1 MARVFSVIVA
11 MSMALFLLAPVTAAY
26 ADGEFVRTWKEYEK
40 TDDYKAALGNKDA
53 ATWNM
58 VADAMDNLFEVAKK
72 AYADGDADLAYEAVN
87 QAYYGYYETTGFE
100 RNAMSY
106 IAGSRKT
113 EVENQFSLAK
123 SYAKKGGSVD
133 EFTGAVNTLQEM
145 IRTDANILD
154 GVENEAAAEGAG
166 RADLAAAAAFAG
178 AFGIILREGI
188 EAMLVIGA
196 IVAYLVK
203 ARQKKYLRHVYIGA
217 LLGVVCSFI
226 VAAILYSLGMG
237 EGSQQQE
244 IIEGVAALIAVVMLY
259 WVSNWMLSKSETE
272 AWNAYIKKQ
281 VAGAAATG
289 SVFALAFTAWLAVF
303 REGAEVVLFLFPLVS
318 STDPVVIWGGIIAG
332 FVVLAIIF
340 VVMRVFSVRL
350 PLKPFFLV
358 MSILMFIMAI
368 SFLGSGINELIEG
381 NVIVGTYIPWIPTG
395 NEVLTI
401 LGINPWVETIVPQI
415 LLLIVTIII
424 FIVHFRKERKAKEAG
439 IQMAE
444 IEEPSK
450 AGQPER
456 ADEPEKAGESAKPEA
471 PEAPGASEDSATP
484 AKPESPAEAKAPAT
498 GA

>member
-1 MARVFSVIVA
+1 MECTTIMALAVRPFRLAFARAFNILMALSV
-11 MSMALFLLAPVTAAY
+11 ALFLATPVSAAF
-26 ADGEFVRTWKEYEK
+26 ADDGFVRTWKEYQK
-40 TDDYKAALGNKDA
+40 TEAYEQALGDKEA

-58 VADAMDNLFEVAKK
+58 VADAMDDLFEVSLE
-72 AYADGDADLAYEAVN
+72 AYSQGDADLAYDAVN

-123 SYAKKGGSVD
+123 SYAKKGGTVE
-133 EFTGAVNTLQEM
+133 EFTDAVTVLQGM
-145 IRTDANILD
+145 IHDDANILD
-154 GVENEAAAEGAG
+154 GVEGDSAAEGG
-166 RADLAAAAAFAG
+166 GGDLATAAAFAG

-203 ARQKKYLRHVYIGA
+203 AGQKKSLRHVYIGA
-217 LLGVVCSFI
+217 ALGIVLSFVV
-226 VAAILYSLGMG
+226 AGILYSLGLG

-259 WVSNWMLSKSETE
+259 WVSNWMLSKSSTE

-281 VAGAAATG
+281 VEGAAAAG
-289 SVFALAFTAWLAVF
+289 SVFVLAFTAWLAVF
-303 REGAEVVLFLFPLVS
+303 REGAEVVLFLYPLVA
-318 STDPVVIWGGIIAG
+318 STDPMVIWGGILAG

-340 VVMRVFSVRL
+340 VIMRVFSVKL
-350 PLKPFFLV
+350 PLKPFFMV

-395 NEVLTI
+395 NDVLTV
-401 LGINPWVETIVPQI
+401 LGINPWVETVVPQVI
-415 LLLIVTIII
+415 LLVVTIVI
-424 FIVHFRKERKAKEAG
+424 FIVHFHKEGKAK
-439 IQMAE
+439 
-444 IEEPSK
+444 K
-450 AGQPER
+450 AGVTME
-456 ADEPEKAGESAKPEA
+456 EVGGTTAG
-471 PEAPGASEDSATP
+471 
-484 AKPESPAEAKAPAT
+484 
-498 GA
+498 

>member
-1 MARVFSVIVA
+1 MAWKS
-11 MSMALFLLAPVTAAY
+11 LAPQVLMRSLNTLVALTLVLFMAAPVSAFA
-26 ADGEFVRTWKEYEK
+26 ADDGDFIRKWSDYEQTQEYK
-40 TDDYKAALGNKDA
+40 DALGNKEN

-58 VADAMDNLFEVAKK
+58 VADAMDKLFEVAKK
-72 AYADGDADLAYEAVN
+72 AYANGDADLAYDAVN

-123 SYAKKGGSVD
+123 SYAKKGGSVS
-133 EFTGAVNTLQEM
+133 EFTDAVTVLQDM
-145 IRTDANILD
+145 IHTDANVLD
-154 GVENEAAAEGAG
+154 GVEGGTSEESGG
-166 RADLAAAAAFAG
+166 GDLASAAAFAG
-178 AFGIILREGI
+178 AFGIIVREGI

-203 ARQKKYLRHVYIGA
+203 AGQRKSLRHVYLGA
-217 LLGVVCSFI
+217 VIGVVCSFI
-226 VAAILYSLGMG
+226 VAAILYNLGLG

-244 IIEGVAALIAVVMLY
+244 IIEGVAALIAAAMLF

-281 VAGAAATG
+281 VAGVAATG
-289 SVFALAFTAWLAVF
+289 SVFVLAFTAWLAVF
-303 REGAEVVLFLFPLVS
+303 REGAEVVLFLYPLAS
-318 STDPVVIWGGIIAG
+318 SNDPMVIWGGILAG

-340 VVMRVFSVRL
+340 VVMRVFSVKL
-350 PLKPFFLV
+350 PLKPFFMV
-358 MSILMFIMAI
+358 MSILMSIMAI

-395 NEVLTI
+395 NDLLTI

-424 FIVHFRKERKAKEAG
+424 YIVHFRKESKAK
-439 IQMAE
+439 
-444 IEEPSK
+444 K
-450 AGQPER
+450 AGVAME
-456 ADEPEKAGESAKPEA
+456 EA
-471 PEAPGASEDSATP
+471 
-484 AKPESPAEAKAPAT
+484 
-498 GA
+498 

>member
-1 MARVFSVIVA
+1 MPLDACKAKAGIARLTNLFVA
-11 MSMALFLLAPVTAAY
+11 LSMALLLMVPCASAY
-26 ADGEFVRTWKEYEK
+26 AATDYCRTWADYQKTSEYENAIAD
-40 TDDYKAALGNKDA
+40 TGA
-53 ATWNM
+53 ATWNT
-58 VADAMDNLFEVAKK
+58 VAGAMDVLFDAAIECYNA
-72 AYADGDADLAYEAVN
+72 GDAEGAYEAVN

-123 SYAKKGGSVD
+123 SYAKKGGTVA
-133 EFTGAVNTLQEM
+133 EFTDAVEGLRAM
-145 IRTDANILD
+145 IHTDANVLD
-154 GVENEAAAEGAG
+154 GVEGDAG
-166 RADLAAAAAFAG
+166 SSGGNTDLATAAAFMG

-203 ARQKKYLRHVYIGA
+203 AGQRKSLKHVYLGAAIGI
-217 LLGVVCSFI
+217 VCSFI
-226 VAAILYSLGMG
+226 VAGILYSLGLG

-281 VAGAAATG
+281 VEGAAVTG

-303 REGAEVVLFLFPLVS
+303 REGAEVVLFLFPLVA
-318 STDPVVIWGGIIAG
+318 STDPVVIWGGILAG

-340 VVMRVFSVRL
+340 VIMRVFSVRL
-350 PLKPFFLV
+350 PLKPFFMV
-358 MSILMFIMAI
+358 MSVLMFVMSI

-395 NEVLTI
+395 NEVLTV

-415 LLLIVTIII
+415 LLLLVTIVI
-424 FIVHFRKERKAKEAG
+424 FIVHFRKEKKAKDAG
-439 IQMAE
+439 ITM
-444 IEEPSK
+444 
-450 AGQPER
+450 
-456 ADEPEKAGESAKPEA
+456 DEGL
-471 PEAPGASEDSATP
+471 P
-484 AKPESPAEAKAPAT
+484 AA
-498 GA
+498 